1 MKTPAR
7 GIALLLA
14 AAVFVLAAGPASA
27 ETSWGPRAGMSFN
40 PDQIALGAHVRIPVA
55 TSLSIIPSADIAFGD
70 DAFTIGLHGDLAYSF
85 SAGSSLRPYIGG
97 GFSFYSYD
105 SDNEGADTNSE
116 TGVSALGGIWLNADG
131 STPFFI
137 EGKLY
142 FSDNMPDFK
151 LMAGVNM

>member
-1 MKTPAR
+1 MKTFAR
-7 GIALLLA
+7 GTVLLFA

-27 ETSWGPRAGMSFN
+27 ETSWGPRAGMSFS

-55 TSLSIIPSADIAFGD
+55 TNLSIIPNADIAFGD
-70 DAFTIGLHGDLAYSF
+70 DLFTIGLHGDLTYSF
-85 SAGSSLRPYIGG
+85 SAGSSLRPYLGG
-97 GFSFYSYD
+97 GFSFYNYD
-105 SDNEGADTNSE
+105 PDNGEGNSE